1 MLNRG
6 TVEAGRVVFF
16 SSVVMSFFFLGCY
29 QYLSCDFRKK

>member
-16 SSVVMSFFFLGCY
+16 SSVVMSFFFWDVI
-29 QYLSCDFRKK
+29 ST